1 MIIIISA
8 TGMVLISGLF
18 VFFSHKFGIDR
29 AEACQLILRI
39 FISLFVIAV
48 LLYFFLLL
56 FYYYFG
62 IINFTQVP
70 FPELNGK

>member
-18 VFFSHKFGIDR
+18 VFFSYKFGIDR

-48 LLYFFLLL
+48 LLYFF
-56 FYYYFG
+56 YYYFT
-62 IINFTQVP
+62 II
-70 FPELNGK
+70 LGL